1 MEPTWLWEL
10 AVYGGLVIVA
20 TNIPAPASPLH
31 PIKQLTHSILSAFP
45 SYQNRLSNKRYTL
58 RKASKSEREIENG
71 KNWRSG
77 RSKAKDKEVTKE
89 WWLKNHAHLLLVCQS
104 VLFQGEKWIENDR
117 TRKTR
122 GLSSAN
128 ESKVPIISK
137 YENRCDKTISFFN
150 WGKGK
155 IKSTGEY
162 FLREVFQLG
171 LENISVEFW

>member
-20 TNIPAPASPLH
+20 TNIPSPASPLH
-31 PIKQLTHSILSAFP
+31 PIIQLTHSILSASL
-45 SYQNRLSNKRYTL
+45 SYQNRHSNKRYIL
-58 RKASKSEREIENG
+58 RKASKREREIENG
-71 KNWRSG
+71 KNWRFG
-77 RSKAKDKEVTKE
+77 RGKSKDKDSMKE

-104 VLFQGEKWIENDR
+104 VLFQGEKWIEKDR
-117 TRKTR
+117 KRKTR

-128 ESKVPIISK
+128 ASKVPIISK
-137 YENRCDKTISFFN
+137 YEKRCDKTISFFN
-150 WGKGK
+150 WGKWK
-155 IKSTGEY
+155 INNTGEY